1 MDGIRTLIKTGY
13 GAVGA
18 VGGSGGGSHVAQRLG
33 SHLLAPAAHIS
44 SSPS

>member
-18 VGGSGGGSHVAQRLG
+18 VGGSGGGQSRG
-33 SHLLAPAAHIS
+33 PAVR
-44 SSPS
+44 